1 MTRPRPRSRIALVLV
16 GALALGACT
25 GKTSA
30 APSIPAV
37 NATTAS
43 LLPTTADALPP
54 ADPATFQS
62 LLEQLR
68 GTPVVVNFWA
78 SWCEPCKTETPL
90 LVAAHRRYGDRVQF
104 VGIDLKDSASGARRF
119 IADEHMT
126 YPSVFDPEGA
136 IGTAF
141 SLLGPPGTLFYTA
154 AGKLVARSP
163 GQISA
168 QDLQRNMQVIAG

>member
-1 MTRPRPRSRIALVLV
+1 MAT
-16 GALALGACT
+16 ALALSACT
-25 GKTSA
+25 AKTTA

-37 NATTAS
+37 NATSAS

-54 ADPATFQS
+54 IDAATFQT
-62 LLEQLR
+62 LLSQLH

-104 VGIDLKDSASGARRF
+104 VGVDLKDSASGARRF
-119 IADEHMT
+119 IADEDMT
-126 YPSVFDPEGA
+126 YPSLFDPDGA

-141 SLLGPPGTLFYTA
+141 SLLGPPGTLFYDA
-154 AGKLVARSP
+154 AGHLVARSP

-168 QDLQRNMQVIAG
+168 GDLQRNMQVIAG